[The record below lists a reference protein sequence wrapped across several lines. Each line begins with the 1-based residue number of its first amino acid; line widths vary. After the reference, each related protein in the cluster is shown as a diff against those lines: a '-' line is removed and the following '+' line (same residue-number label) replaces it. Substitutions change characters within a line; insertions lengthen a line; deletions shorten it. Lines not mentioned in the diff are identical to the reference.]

1 MNQHFV
7 EDSVRDLNDNVRA
20 RYYLAGWVAQLITSF
35 LILASFATLA
45 LVLGPSIRSSFWGF
59 WVLSGIMAAIYQ
71 WRRYR
76 RGLTG
81 EIASSER
88 TLSSPRSLTASAFL
102 SSVTLMFY
110 GVLGSPYA
118 TPQTGRAYSEFAL
131 FFSGQTL
138 LMVAFCVGLAGV
150 ASQRVR
156 LYAYPAYAHLM
167 IWMVF
172 GVGWIFVIA
181 HFSMRF
187 LGALW

>member
-1 MNQHFV
+1 
-7 EDSVRDLNDNVRA
+7 
-20 RYYLAGWVAQLITSF
+20 
-35 LILASFATLA
+35 
-45 LVLGPSIRSSFWGF
+45 
-59 WVLSGIMAAIYQ
+59 
-71 WRRYR
+71 
-76 RGLTG
+76 
-81 EIASSER
+81 
-88 TLSSPRSLTASAFL
+88 
-102 SSVTLMFY
+102 MFY